1 MSFETH
7 ESTGSRR
14 APLRSLL
21 FVPAAETEWLTGTGA
36 FGADAAI
43 LDLTDPSV
51 PGEDKPTALARV
63 VEALVRR
70 GEAGDSGGAALFVR
84 INPLDAWSSV
94 EELRAVARPGLA
106 GLVLPKVQFEQEMRT
121 ADRLLTR
128 CEHEQGLP
136 VGGIALVP
144 LLDTARSLGDVRRIL
159 GAASRIAYTGP
170 VITPGSEL
178 ERTLGRR
185 KSSRAAEAHALRARV
200 LREIRGAGA
209 AHPVTGVWSGVE
221 DLSGLRRF
229 AEQNRSL
236 GYAGMLTAHP
246 SHVPVINE
254 VFSPEA
260 GELARA
266 ERLIAA
272 VREGQAQGAGAVTFE
287 GRMVDEAMAANAQ
300 RIIRRHRRRSQ

>member
-1 MSFETH
+1 MSFEPH
-7 ESTGSRR
+7 ESSESGR

-21 FVPAAETEWLTGTGA
+21 FVPATETEWLTGTEA

-43 LDLTDPSV
+43 LDLTDRSV
-51 PGEDKPTALARV
+51 PDEDKPTARARI
-63 VEALVRR
+63 VEALARQ
-70 GEAGDSGGAALFVR
+70 GDAGDSAGGVALFVQ

-94 EELRAVARPGLA
+94 EELRTVARPGLT
-106 GLVLPKVQFEQEMRT
+106 GLVLPKVQFDQEIRT

-128 CEHEQGLP
+128 CEHEQGLR

-144 LLDTARSLGDVRRIL
+144 LLDTARALNDARRIL

-170 VITPGSEL
+170 VITPGSEV

-185 KSSRAAEAHALRARV
+185 KSSRAGEAHALRARV
-200 LREIRGAGA
+200 LREIRGAGTE
-209 AHPVTGVWSGVE
+209 HPVTGLWTDVD
-221 DLSGLRRF
+221 DLSGLRRY

-236 GYAGMLTAHP
+236 GYAGMLAAHP

-254 VFSPEA
+254 VFAPEA

-272 VREGQAQGAGAVTFE
+272 VREGQAQGAGAVAFE

-300 RIIRRHRRRSQ
+300 RIIRRHRRRG